1 MTTSSNLLWLIALPL
16 FSSAILILS
25 GKRAN
30 SWGHVLATI
39 VSASSFTI
47 GVVEFFAM
55 SGRSDANRA
64 VTQKIFTWISVGS
77 LNVDASLMLD
87 QLSVCFV
94 LLITGVGTLIHVYS
108 ISYMSHDHDRRRFFA
123 YLNFFIASMLLL
135 VLGDSYLNLYVGWE
149 GVGLASYLLIGF
161 WNQKPAYATAAKKAF
176 IANRI
181 GDVGLSI
188 AIMIAFATFGDVSFA
203 GIKEH
208 ADEASS
214 TQLTAIGLMLLLAAC
229 GKSAQFPLQSWL
241 GDAMAGPTPVSALIH
256 AATMV
261 TAGVYLITRS
271 NFIFDE
277 APIAQLMVLVV
288 GGITLLFGAVIGMAK
303 DDIKKALA
311 ASTMSQIGYMILATG
326 LGPIGYAFAIMHLLT
341 HGFFKASMFLGA
353 GSVMHGM
360 KDEVNMR
367 KFGGIGK
374 FMPFTAL
381 TFGLGYLAIIGVPPF
396 SGFYSKDKIIETAFN
411 AGGIKGIAL
420 GMATLLGA
428 VITAFYMTRVVILTF
443 FGNERWGHKDE
454 PEESPA
460 LMLIPIGLLSIGS
473 IAAGFIFSKGD
484 SLVNWLQPV
493 VNPLKE
499 HHTEE
504 FLPPIIVSL
513 MTLVAVIIGLSVAI
527 LKYRGDQAAQAPEK
541 VSVLVSAARRDLFQD
556 EFNEVVFMR
565 PGQSFIKILLN
576 LDYILIDGLVR
587 SVAATSVSA
596 GVRLRTLQ
604 TGYVRSYALMMVIG
618 ALALITTIWVVTA

>member
-1 MTTSSNLLWLIALPL
+1 MQTSANLVWLIALPL
-16 FSSAILILS
+16 FSSAILLLI

-30 SWGHVLATI
+30 SWGHVMATI
-39 VSASSFTI
+39 VSASALTV

-55 SGRSDANRA
+55 QSRTGENRA
-64 VTQKIFTWISVGS
+64 VTQNLFTWISVGS
-77 LNVDASLMLD
+77 FNVNASLLLD
-87 QLSVCFV
+87 QLSICFV
-94 LLITGVGTLIHVYS
+94 LLITGVGTLIHIYS
-108 ISYMSHDHDRRRFFA
+108 IAYMSHDLDRRRFFA
-123 YLNFFIASMLLL
+123 YLNLFIAAMLLL

-176 IANRI
+176 VANRV
-181 GDVGLSI
+181 GDVGLSL

-208 ADEASS
+208 TEHASS
-214 TQLTAIGLMLLLAAC
+214 TQLTSIGLMLLLAAC

-271 NFIFDE
+271 NFIFDQ
-277 APIAQLMVLVV
+277 APIAQLMVLIV
-288 GGITLLFGAVIGMAK
+288 GGVTLLFGAIIGTAK

-367 KFGGIGK
+367 KYGGIGK
-374 FMPFTAL
+374 FMPITAL

-396 SGFYSKDKIIETAFN
+396 AGFYSKDKIIETAFN
-411 AGGIKGIAL
+411 AGGLKGVAL
-420 GMATLLGA
+420 GVATLLGA
-428 VITAFYMTRVVILTF
+428 MITAFYMTRVVILTF

-454 PEESPA
+454 PHESPA
-460 LMLIPIGLLSIGS
+460 LMLIPVGLLSIGS
-473 IAAGFIFSKGD
+473 IASGFILSKGQG
-484 SLVNWLQPV
+484 LVNWLEPV

-499 HHTEE
+499 HHEE
-504 FLPPIIVSL
+504 FLPAAVISL
-513 MTLVAVIIGLSVAI
+513 MTLAVVAIGIFVAVS
-527 LKYRGDQAAQAPEK
+527 KYRGDQLAQAPEK
-541 VSVLVSAARRDLFQD
+541 VSALTRAARRDLFQD
-556 EFNEVVFMR
+556 DFNETVFMR
-565 PGQSFIKILLN
+565 PGQSVVKNILN
-576 LDYILIDGLVR
+576 IDYIVIDGLVR
-587 SVAATSVSA
+587 AVGSVSLTA
-596 GVRLRTLQ
+596 GSRLRSLQ
-604 TGYVRSYALMMVIG
+604 NGYVRSYALLMFIG
-618 ALALITTIWVVTA
+618 ALALIAAIWVVTA

>member
-1 MTTSSNLLWLIALPL
+1 MTTSTNLLLLVTLPL
-16 FSSAILILS
+16 FSSAILLLI

-30 SWGHVLATI
+30 SWGHIMATI
-39 VSASSFTI
+39 VSASTFTI

-55 SGRSDANRA
+55 QGRASENRA
-64 VTQKIFTWISVGS
+64 VIQKLFTWISVGS
-77 LNVDASLMLD
+77 FNVDASLMLD
-87 QLSVCFV
+87 QLSICFV
-94 LLITGVGTLIHVYS
+94 LLITGVGTLIHIYS
-108 ISYMSHDHDRRRFFA
+108 IAYMSHDHDRRRFFA
-123 YLNFFIASMLLL
+123 YLNLFIAAMLLL

-161 WNQKPAYATAAKKAF
+161 WNQKPDYATAAKKAF
-176 IANRI
+176 IANRV
-181 GDVGLSI
+181 GDVGLSL

-208 ADEASS
+208 AHHASS

-277 APIAQLMVLVV
+277 APIAQLMVVIV
-288 GGITLLFGAVIGMAK
+288 GGVTLLFGAIIGTAK

-367 KFGGIGK
+367 RLGGVGK
-374 FMPFTAL
+374 FMPITAL

-396 SGFYSKDKIIETAFN
+396 AGFYSKDKIIETAFN
-411 AGGIKGIAL
+411 AGGIKGVAL
-420 GMATLLGA
+420 GIATLFGA
-428 VITAFYMTRVVILTF
+428 MITAFYMTRVVILTF

-454 PEESPA
+454 PHESPA
-460 LMLIPIGLLSIGS
+460 LMLIPIGLLSVGS
-473 IAAGFIFSKGD
+473 VISGFILSKGD
-484 SLVNWLQPV
+484 GLVNWLQPV

-499 HHTEE
+499 HHAEE
-504 FLPPIIVSL
+504 FLSPVIVSL
-513 MTLVAVIIGLSVAI
+513 MTLAAVIIGLSVAL
-527 LKYRGDQAAQAPEK
+527 LKYRGEQLAQAPEK
-541 VSVLVSAARRDLFQD
+541 VSVLTSAARRDLFQD
-556 EFNEVVFMR
+556 DFNEIVFMR
-565 PGQSFIKILLN
+565 PGQSLVRGLLN

-587 SVAATSVSA
+587 AVAAVSLTA
-596 GVRLRTLQ
+596 GIRLRTLQ
-604 TGYVRSYALMMVIG
+604 NGYVRSYALMMVVG
-618 ALALITTIWVVTA
+618 ALGLLTTIWVVTA